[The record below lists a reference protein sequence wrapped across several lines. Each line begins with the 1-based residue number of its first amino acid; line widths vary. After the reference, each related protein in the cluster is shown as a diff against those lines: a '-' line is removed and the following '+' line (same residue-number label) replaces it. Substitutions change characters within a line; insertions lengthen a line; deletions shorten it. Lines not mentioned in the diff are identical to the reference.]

1 MPLTLMTKLLDLLS
15 RQMLTAVQASLDT
28 FSLITGG
35 TGGDLKTEE
44 HFILSLNNFE
54 CRARSMDKVVGI
66 LKDLK
71 VMTTNPVIKSRV
83 IEVISGM
90 AELQRFNVCGWYCLD
105 YYTLLTLANTVVTY
119 IVVLLQVGG
128 LSSTTG
134 DTIIYINDTIPME

>member
-1 MPLTLMTKLLDLLS
+1 MPLALITKLLELLS

-28 FSLITGG
+28 FLLITGR

-44 HFILSLNNFE
+44 DFIFSLNNFE

-71 VMTTNPVIKSRV
+71 VMTTNPVIKTRV

-90 AELQRFNVCGWYCLD
+90 TELQRFNMCGWYCLD
-105 YYTLLTLANTVVTY
+105 YSTLLTLANTVVTY

-128 LSSTTG
+128 LSPTG
-134 DTIIYINDTIPME
+134 NNKI